1 MIHPGLIPPPLLR
14 GTATNRSP
22 PNCPPTPTGTWA
34 VWGTG
39 RAREKPTRS
48 TGLPSRSLLGK
59 RPGAA
64 PSIYAPKPCLRQWGR
79 SRLPLSRV
87 LSCWG
92 PAHWASSLQRARVPL
107 PPWLRPAPP
116 APQAVRLPSV
126 PGVGSRLR
134 GFAGGPGKGSRPTCR
149 PPPPPEN
156 GGDPSDGPAVPR
168 RQVCPRRGGG
178 GHRSFVLLLWHTHG
192 FSVLFSG
199 KTVLCQGARCRGPG
213 AGGGWE
219 RVLCW
224 DEALYPHI
232 FLWEREPGSSV
243 ALPPSVASSA
253 QGPSAFCLP
262 FPSP

>member
-1 MIHPGLIPPPLLR
+1 MGAEPPPALQ
-14 GTATNRSP
+14 SP
-22 PNCPPTPTGTWA
+22 
-34 VWGTG
+34 
-39 RAREKPTRS
+39 E
-48 TGLPSRSLLGK
+48 LLGPH
-59 RPGAA
+59 RLGQQSAA
-64 PSIYAPKPCLRQWGR
+64 CPCASPTMALSGSSSTSSGTFALGPWGR
-79 SRLPLSRV
+79 ITSQGICGWP
-87 LSCWG
+87 G
-92 PAHWASSLQRARVPL
+92 QGSSANVSTS
-107 PPWLRPAPP
+107 A
-116 APQAVRLPSV
+116 
-126 PGVGSRLR
+126 
-134 GFAGGPGKGSRPTCR
+134 
-149 PPPPPEN
+149 PPEN

-168 RQVCPRRGGG
+168 RQVCPRRGGGGGG

-199 KTVLCQGARCRGPG
+199 KTVLCQGARCGGPG

-253 QGPSAFCLP
+253 QGPSAFCLA

>member
-149 PPPPPEN
+149 PPPVRVRW
-156 GGDPSDGPAVPR
+156 GPISRA
-168 RQVCPRRGGG
+168 RG
-178 GHRSFVLLLWHTHG
+178 S
-192 FSVLFSG
+192 
-199 KTVLCQGARCRGPG
+199 
-213 AGGGWE
+213 
-219 RVLCW
+219 
-224 DEALYPHI
+224 
-232 FLWEREPGSSV
+232 
-243 ALPPSVASSA
+243 
-253 QGPSAFCLP
+253 
-262 FPSP
+262 

>member
-149 PPPPPEN
+149 PPPRPRTVGTHRTGPRFPGVRCAQ
-156 GGDPSDGPAVPR
+156 GGV
-168 RQVCPRRGGG
+168 GGG
-178 GHRSFVLLLWHTHG
+178 GGGWASFVRLAPLAHTWLLR
-192 FSVLFSG
+192 SLFREDGVVSG
-199 KTVLCQGARCRGPG
+199 GALRG
-213 AGGGWE
+213 AGGRGWVGAGA
-219 RVLCW
+219 VL
-224 DEALYPHI
+224 
-232 FLWEREPGSSV
+232 G
-243 ALPPSVASSA
+243 
-253 QGPSAFCLP
+253 
-262 FPSP
+262 

>member
-149 PPPPPEN
+149 PAPR
-156 GGDPSDGPAVPR
+156 PSTVGTHLPGPGFLGVRCAQSR
-168 RQVCPRRGGG
+168 RAW
-178 GHRSFVLLLWHTHG
+178 HRSFILLLWHTHG

-199 KTVLCQGARCRGPG
+199 KTVLFQGAR
-213 AGGGWE
+213 
-219 RVLCW
+219 
-224 DEALYPHI
+224 
-232 FLWEREPGSSV
+232 
-243 ALPPSVASSA
+243 
-253 QGPSAFCLP
+253 
-262 FPSP
+262 